1 MITKDLFIVRSQ
13 SSFTQ
18 RSIVLMRETVIIW
31 TFAWIRMKHETVS
44 KPKYT
49 LHKLWSLLRSTLC
62 ETRQNKYIL
71 KTPILTLLQHVV
83 IRWFSSVNL
92 GDNFKCRNKN
102 NWNCQSKNS
111 HMVFIERHAITLLD
125 DCLYAK
131 PMSQTMQYPLF
142 LVYSKFI
149 YLDIRYCILNETPSH
164 HKWVHGVRICL
175 LKCGDGYFSLASTQQ
190 ANCFL
195 SDQSRRQIFPPF
207 DLQYIPCVLGHFIAI
222 NW

>member
-1 MITKDLFIVRSQ
+1 M
-13 SSFTQ
+13 
-18 RSIVLMRETVIIW
+18 
-31 TFAWIRMKHETVS
+31 
-44 KPKYT
+44 
-49 LHKLWSLLRSTLC
+49 
-62 ETRQNKYIL
+62 
-71 KTPILTLLQHVV
+71 V

-149 YLDIRYCILNETPSH
+149 CLDIRYCILNETPSH
-164 HKWVHGVRICL
+164 HKWVHGVRMCL

-207 DLQYIPCVLGHFIAI
+207 DLQYIQLYSMRTRAFYFNKLIVKYINIFFII
-222 NW
+222 HD

>member
-1 MITKDLFIVRSQ
+1 
-13 SSFTQ
+13 
-18 RSIVLMRETVIIW
+18 
-31 TFAWIRMKHETVS
+31 MK
-44 KPKYT
+44 
-49 LHKLWSLLRSTLC
+49 SLEEC

-207 DLQYIPCVLGHFIAI
+207 DLQYISCVLGHFIAI